1 MPTARSRSSG
11 EPEARRRP
19 RRERRGGPAIAA
31 LVLLGAPG
39 CGREAPAPGGGDPL
53 VESRA
58 LVDERRFDD
67 AIARLG
73 ESDDPEALY
82 LLGQAWAGKAQAA
95 PVPTPVPGTG
105 SAAPAASALKP
116 EEERALGY
124 YERATAARPDHAGAH
139 LATAR
144 LLAPHAL
151 VGVGAKGGGAPVGT
165 TADTSVDRV
174 LRSYGD
180 AIQADPAGIVAVEEM
195 IRFALAAGRDAG
207 GGGGLPGARPTTARG
222 PGGAGAL
229 RGLLAGPAGNPDG
242 ALARY
247 AQALIWR
254 PDDTAT
260 RLKMADIH
268 LAAASALLAKLQYAA
283 AEARLRDARAVRG
296 GPGLPAS
303 RAPAR
308 ARGPDPRHPWA
319 LNLPE

>member
-1 MPTARSRSSG
+1 MRAGRL
-11 EPEARRRP
+11 AL
-19 RRERRGGPAIAA
+19 AA

-39 CGREAPAPGGGDPL
+39 CRRDAPAPGGSDPL

-73 ESDDPEALY
+73 ESNDPEALY
-82 LLGQAWAGKAQAA
+82 LLGRAWAGKAQAA
-95 PVPTPVPGTG
+95 PVPTPAPG
-105 SAAPAASALKP
+105 SAAPAGSALKP
-116 EEERALGY
+116 EEEQALAF

-151 VGVGAKGGGAPVGT
+151 VGAGARAGGAPVGAR
-165 TADTSVDRV
+165 ADTSVDRV
-174 LRSYGD
+174 LRSFGD

-195 IRFALAAGRDAG
+195 IRFALAAGRVPAAEG
-207 GGGGLPGARPTTARG
+207 GFQELVRRRREDP
-222 PGGAGAL
+222 AL
-229 RGLLAGPAGNPDG
+229 LVRYGDFLAGPAGNADG

-268 LAAASALLAKLQYAA
+268 LAAASALLVKLQYAA
-283 AEARLRDARAVRG
+283 AEARLRDARPFVVD
-296 GPGLPAS
+296 PAS
-303 RAPAR
+303 PQAAR
-308 ARGPDPRHPWA
+308 LRELEGRIRDIRGR
-319 LNLPE
+319 